1 MEHGR
6 SKRVGVVIGG
16 SGLIGGTIVYFF
28 KKYCNSNIQLLA
40 PNSKKMSLRNPD
52 DIKQYIEYY
61 RPDFI
66 INSAIAAIDSD
77 PKMAYEVNYLGSINL
92 AKAAIALKIPYI
104 YISSAAVLENGL
116 GVKEDQV
123 LPLVAEMSHY
133 AKSKLMCERS
143 LANLSENEGLD
154 YTAVRLAIVYGKHDH
169 KIQGFHRLL
178 FSIADQ
184 SMPWL
189 FTRKDVCH
197 SYTNAKKIGPFID
210 HILNHRDEFRG
221 EVFNFVDSSQVS
233 LPQLILTI
241 KSFLELQKPRNF
253 YMPLD
258 VAQFGA
264 GFLAKLVKMMAR
276 IGIEARMP
284 AELMFLENF
293 YESQVLSTDK
303 LKQSS
308 FRDPFPQ
315 ETIFGNLPDL
325 IEYYLT
331 RWEQLNLISGFNKEF
346 FDPAHQVDD
355 FLIAPESLLHKHHT
369 GAVNPFCDF
378 SQIDKDQ

>member
-1 MEHGR
+1 MNHKRG
-6 SKRVGVVIGG
+6 KRVGIVIGG
-16 SGLIGGTIVYFF
+16 SGLIGGTIVYYF
-28 KKYCNSNIQLLA
+28 KKYCDSNIQLLA
-40 PNSKKMSLRNPD
+40 PNSKKMSLRNPA

-77 PKMAYEVNYLGSINL
+77 PQMAYEVNYLGSINL

-104 YISSAAVLENGL
+104 YISSAAVLANGL
-116 GVKEDQV
+116 DVQEHQV
-123 LPLVAEMSHY
+123 RPLVAEMSHY

-143 LANLSENEGLD
+143 LAYLSENEGLD

-178 FSIADQ
+178 FSVADQ

-197 SYTNAKKIGPFID
+197 SYTNAKKIGPFIE
-210 HILNHRDEFRG
+210 HILKNRAEFRG
-221 EVFNFVDSSQVS
+221 EIYNFVDANQVS

-241 KSFLELQKPRNF
+241 KSFLELKKPINF

-258 VAQFGA
+258 LAQFGA
-264 GFLAKLVKMMAR
+264 GLLARLVKMMGR
-276 IGIEARMP
+276 LGIEARMP

-293 YESQVLSTDK
+293 YESQVLSATK
-303 LKQSS
+303 LNRSS

-315 ETIFGNLPDL
+315 ETVFSNLPDL

-331 RWEQLNLISGFNKEF
+331 RWEQLNLISAFNKEF
-346 FDPAHQVDD
+346 FDPAHQVDE
-355 FLIAPESLLHKHHT
+355 FLLAPESLLHKHHT
-369 GAVNPFCDF
+369 GVVNPFCDF
-378 SQIDKDQ
+378 GRMDKGQ

>member
-1 MEHGR
+1 MEHESRRKIGI
-6 SKRVGVVIGG
+6 VVGG
-16 SGLIGGTIVYFF
+16 SGLIGGSIVYFF
-28 KKYCNSNIQLLA
+28 KKYCDSNIQLLA
-40 PNSKKMSLRNPD
+40 PNSKKLSLRNPD

-77 PKMAYEVNYLGSINL
+77 PQMAYEVNYLGSINL

-104 YISSAAVLENGL
+104 YISSAAVLANGSDVQEN
-116 GVKEDQV
+116 QV

-133 AKSKLMCERS
+133 AKSKLMCEKS
-143 LANLSENEGLD
+143 LAYLSENEGLD
-154 YTAVRLAIVYGKHDH
+154 YTAVRLGIVYGKHDH

-178 FSIADQ
+178 FSVADQ

-210 HILNHRDEFRG
+210 HILKNREEFRG
-221 EVFNFVDSSQVS
+221 EIYNFVDSNQVS

-241 KSFLELQKPRNF
+241 KSFLELKKPRNF

-258 VAQFGA
+258 LAQWGA
-264 GFLAKLVKMMAR
+264 GLLAQLVKMMGR
-276 IGIEARMP
+276 LGIEARMP

-293 YESQVLSTDK
+293 YESQVLSAAK
-303 LKQSS
+303 LNQSS

-315 ETIFGNLPDL
+315 ETVFSNLPDL

-331 RWEQLNLISGFNKEF
+331 RWEQLNLISAFNKEF
-346 FDPAHQVDD
+346 FDPAHQVDG
-355 FLIAPESLLHKHHT
+355 FLLDPDSLLHKHQT
-369 GAVNPFCDF
+369 GVVNPFCDF
-378 SQIDKDQ
+378 SRMDQDQ